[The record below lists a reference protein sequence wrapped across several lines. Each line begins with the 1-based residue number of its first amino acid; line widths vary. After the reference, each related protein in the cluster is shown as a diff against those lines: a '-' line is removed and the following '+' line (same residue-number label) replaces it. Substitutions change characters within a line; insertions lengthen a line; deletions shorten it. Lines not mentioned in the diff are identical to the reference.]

1 MYEWKDGRMDR
12 RLEIHPCVL
21 QDIGPLVPLPKNE
34 MYTEMDERKKD
45 GSWTF
50 FSEFY
55 SISEL
60 SALKE
65 ETDDIGTSVASNEH
79 SINTNKNS
87 IDTIKTSIDTNKNS
101 TCQIYNIMTKKTVSS
116 QLKSIAS
123 HSLLKNIYPD
133 SDMK

>member
-1 MYEWKDGRMDR
+1 
-12 RLEIHPCVL
+12 
-21 QDIGPLVPLPKNE
+21 
-34 MYTEMDERKKD
+34 MDEKKKD

-50 FSEFY
+50 FSEFDC
-55 SISEL
+55 ISEL

-79 SINTNKNS
+79 
-87 IDTIKTSIDTNKNS
+87 SIDTNKNS

>member
-1 MYEWKDGRMDR
+1 
-12 RLEIHPCVL
+12 
-21 QDIGPLVPLPKNE
+21 
-34 MYTEMDERKKD
+34 MDEKKKD

-50 FSEFY
+50 FSEFDC
-55 SISEL
+55 ISEL